1 MKKAVFIAII
11 VLIAAPVI
19 FAQPMEMGRMGDKL
33 RLSDQ
38 QIEQMQNLK
47 MQNAKDMIKPQGDL
61 KLAKIE
67 LKELLMKSKVDE
79 KAVLNKVDQISSI
92 KSDIAKI
99 RMQHLLAARNILNDE
114 QLAQWRK
121 MRHGM
126 GRGMKGRR
134 GCDGPC
140 GMMGDGMMGGPM
152 GLGPMMGDGPCKMGS
167 GMPRMMEKEVR
178 IEHKDQEQEKEPGK

>member
-1 MKKAVFIAII
+1 MKKAIFIAIM

-19 FAQPMEMGRMGDKL
+19 FAQPNDMGRMGDKL
-33 RLSDQ
+33 KLSDQ
-38 QIEQMQNLK
+38 QIEQMENLK
-47 MQNAKDMIKPQGDL
+47 MQNAKDMIKPEGDL

-67 LKELLMKSKVDE
+67 LKQLLMKSKIDE
-79 KAVLNKVDQISSI
+79 QAVLNKVDQISSI
-92 KSDIAKI
+92 KGDIAKI
-99 RMQHLLAARNILNDE
+99 RMQHLLAARNILNDD

-140 GMMGDGMMGGPM
+140 GMMGGRMMGGPM
-152 GLGPMMGDGPCKMGS
+152 GPGPMMGDEPCKMES
-167 GMPRMMEKEVR
+167 GMPGMMEKDTK
-178 IEHKDQEQEKEPGK
+178 IEHQGQEQEKRPHK

>member
-1 MKKAVFIAII
+1 MKKAVLIAIM

-19 FAQPMEMGRMGDKL
+19 FAQPMDMGRMGDKL

-47 MQNAKDMIKPQGDL
+47 MQNAKNMIKPQGDL

-67 LKELLMKSKVDE
+67 LKELLMKPKVDE
-79 KAVLNKVDQISSI
+79 QVVLNKVDQISSI
-92 KSDIAKI
+92 KGDIAKI
-99 RMQHLLAARNILNDE
+99 RMQHMLAARKILNDE

-126 GRGMKGRR
+126 GRGMRGHK

-140 GMMGDGMMGGPM
+140 GMMGGGMMGGPM
-152 GLGPMMGDGPCKMGS
+152 GPGPMMGDGSCKMGS
-167 GMPRMMEKEVR
+167 GMPGMMEKETR
-178 IEHKDQEQEKEPGK
+178 IEHKGQEQEKEPGK